1 MCRSFVPPFAL
12 SLSLG
17 NSLDNRCTT
26 TSSFDDEKL
35 VRRSNRTRSN
45 GRIIYDDETFL
56 WLVSPRRQFAASPED
71 LLLKLSSD
79 DPCRTSKLW
88 FFRLLGMGGRITACP
103 IFNFAVRFVADNAR
117 NHGVEITCDR
127 LYCDFSVSFCLIL
140 SPFII
145 IIFLVR
151 CTWTIRMRELFSFE
165 VISSRTSR
173 WFLVNRTT
181 IIYYSFTNR

>member
-117 NHGVEITCDR
+117 NHGVEIACDFY

-151 CTWTIRMRELFSFE
+151 YERYEC
-165 VISSRTSR
+165 
-173 WFLVNRTT
+173 VNC
-181 IIYYSFTNR
+181 SVLK